1 MRDEDDEARSA
12 HAQSRP
18 DRGEQVDS
26 CTLIVRLNSGI
37 ELEYD
42 LDPRRFTLP

>member
-1 MRDEDDEARSA
+1 MRDDDEDGWSA

-18 DRGEQVDS
+18 DRDEQVAS
-26 CTLIVRLNSGI
+26 CTLIVRLTSGI

-42 LDPRRFTLP
+42 LDPRRLSLP

>member
-1 MRDEDDEARSA
+1 MREDDEEARSA

-18 DRGEQVDS
+18 ERGDQVDS
-26 CTLIVRLNSGI
+26 CTLIVRLSSGI

-42 LDPRRFTLP
+42 LDPRRLSLP

>member
-1 MRDEDDEARSA
+1 MRDEDEDAWSA
-12 HAQSRP
+12 HAQSRS
-18 DRGEQVDS
+18 DRGDQVDS

-42 LDPRRFTLP
+42 LDPRRLSSP